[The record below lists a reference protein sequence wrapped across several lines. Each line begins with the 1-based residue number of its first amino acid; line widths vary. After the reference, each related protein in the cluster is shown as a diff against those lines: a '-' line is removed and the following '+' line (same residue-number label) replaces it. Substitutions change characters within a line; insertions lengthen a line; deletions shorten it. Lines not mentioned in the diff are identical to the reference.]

1 MKRLWLWF
9 QSLSRFK
16 QIGLCVLIAHAAV
29 VLMLSVNHVTSR
41 RLKPR
46 KPIAIRMALA
56 TSPEIKKAQTAAKRS
71 IKKPEQKPL
80 PKAKSPA
87 IEKKQEVKKLT
98 AQKKTAAAPES
109 KKKTAPVVAEE
120 ASINNEL
127 LEQIASSLDAIA
139 SSSKVLP
146 EAKFAVDLPSSI
158 EVQNQA
164 RASVA
169 NPRYGETISAILQ
182 SNLDLPEYG
191 EVVAKIEIDASG
203 FVTQCEIIETKSRKN
218 ADFIKKRLQEL
229 AFPCFNEFGL
239 TETRINFTITFHN
252 DEYR

>member
-16 QIGLCVLIAHAAV
+16 QIGVCVLFAHV
-29 VLMLSVNHVTSR
+29 VVILMLSTNHVTSR

-46 KPIAIRMALA
+46 KPMAIRMALA
-56 TSPEIKKAQTAAKRS
+56 PSPEIKKAQPAANRS
-71 IKKPEQKPL
+71 IKKSEQKP
-80 PKAKSPA
+80 PSIGKSPA

-98 AQKKTAAAPES
+98 APKKTTATPES
-109 KKKTAPVVAEE
+109 KKKPAPVAEG
-120 ASINNEL
+120 AAINKEL
-127 LEQIASSLDAIA
+127 LEQIASSFDAI
-139 SSSKVLP
+139 STPSKILP
-146 EAKFAVDLPSSI
+146 QPKFAVDLPSSV
-158 EVQNQA
+158 EVQNQVQ
-164 RASVA
+164 ASMG

-182 SNLDLPEYG
+182 SNLELPEYG
-191 EVVAKIEIDASG
+191 EVIAKIEIDASG
-203 FVTQCEIIETKSRKN
+203 FVTLCEILETKSRKN

-239 TETRINFTITFHN
+239 MEARINFTITFHN

>member
-1 MKRLWLWF
+1 MKRLWFWF

-16 QIGLCVLIAHAAV
+16 QIGVCVLIAHAV
-29 VLMLSVNHVTSR
+29 VILMLSVNHVTSR

-56 TSPEIKKAQTAAKRS
+56 TSPEIKKAKTTEKRS
-71 IKKPEQKPL
+71 INKSEQKPP

-87 IEKKQEVKKLT
+87 IEKKQEVKKLM
-98 AQKKTAAAPES
+98 APKKTAAAPES
-109 KKKTAPVVAEE
+109 KKKTAPVAEG

-146 EAKFAVDLPSSI
+146 KAKFAVDLPSSI
-158 EVQNQA
+158 EVQNQV

-169 NPRYGETISAILQ
+169 NPGYGETISAILQ